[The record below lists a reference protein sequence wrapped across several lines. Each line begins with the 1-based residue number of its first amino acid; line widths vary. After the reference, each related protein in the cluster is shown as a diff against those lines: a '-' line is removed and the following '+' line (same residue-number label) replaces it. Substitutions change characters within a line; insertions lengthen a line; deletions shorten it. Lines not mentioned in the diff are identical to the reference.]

1 MYYFN
6 YKRYISQ
13 SISEPHRTKI
23 RSLLCIV
30 YTLCPYFILIDLL
43 TLNNINIYDLYFVR
57 RIYFLN
63 NLHSYNIRVCSN
75 LSINIS
81 TYTTIKVNTA
91 LSFIIEDYIIIL

>member
-13 SISEPHRTKI
+13 SISEPHRTQNLVTAVHSVYCVSVFYTY
-23 RSLLCIV
+23 RLIV
-30 YTLCPYFILIDLL
+30 

-63 NLHSYNIRVCSN
+63 NLH
-75 LSINIS
+75 
-81 TYTTIKVNTA
+81 
-91 LSFIIEDYIIIL
+91 